1 VHKVTI
7 IPRGRTLGAMH
18 SLPAEDR
25 MNMSESE
32 IRDLLVVM
40 LGGRAA
46 ELILYKETSVGAES
60 DLERAT
66 GLARR
71 MVMNWGMS
79 EKLGPVSYKMSE
91 DDPFLGREIHQ
102 QRLFSEHTL
111 EMIDAEVQHILHN
124 AAERAKQ
131 LLLEKRDDLEKLA
144 QALLKDEEL
153 TEKDITGLIGP
164 SVHVNRNG
172 KPGVVHAPP
181 GP

>member
-1 VHKVTI
+1 
-7 IPRGRTLGAMH
+7 MH

-46 ELILYKETSVGAES
+46 ELILFEETSVGAES

-66 GLARR
+66 SLARR

-79 EKLGPVSYKMSE
+79 EKLGPVSYKLAD

-102 QRLFSEHTL
+102 QRQFSEHTL
-111 EMIDAEVQHILHN
+111 ELIDAEVQHILHD
-124 AAERAKQ
+124 AAARAKT
-131 LLLEKRDDLEKLA
+131 LLIEKRADLETLS
-144 QALLKDEEL
+144 QALLKEEEL
-153 TEKDITGLIGP
+153 GEKDITGLIGP
-164 SVHVNRNG
+164 SVHANRNG
-172 KPGVVHAPP
+172 KPGAIHAPATSP
-181 GP
+181 